1 MTDTLR
7 ALVLTLLAGQ
17 AVLIGLLLFARAR
30 RKRTT
35 TMLRAAAKVSETT
48 GDTFFRA
55 LTAHLNSIVHAD
67 YVSIGELSDCGTRCR
82 TVAVSAEGKK
92 LENLEYELEHTPCK
106 EVLRIGRFFDR
117 DDLQT
122 HFPLDQFLI
131 DMGFHSY
138 LGIALV
144 DSTGKRL
151 GVMSVLSKHTLKE
164 GEIVEVVLELFAAR
178 ASAEMERRR
187 SERALQA
194 SQGRNR
200 AILNAIPD
208 KMFVMDKAGR
218 VLDYSVNDTS
228 ELYANP
234 ERILNRNVR
243 DLLPPDAAEAI
254 VQTIEDTTNSMPP
267 SSVEFSLPFADGTR
281 FYEGRMVPLDDDKV
295 LLIERNVTGRKRTEL
310 ELEKSREFSERIVK
324 TIPNVFFIYDL
335 VERRNVYINER
346 SGEMFGYTAQEVLEM
361 GDRFLECTMHP
372 EDFATLPTLAEQY
385 AKAEEGAVFEHVF
398 RFRHRSGEWRW
409 VHRCAS
415 IFTKTPDGRP
425 RQMLGTVTD
434 ITDLKNA
441 EEELKQLSACLVN
454 IQDQER
460 RRIARELHDGTA
472 QNLFAMTLNL
482 GQLSRSGLSAK
493 SKKVLTDCQSLCEA
507 TLRDIRTLSYLLHPP
522 MLEQRGLAEALRW
535 FVDGFAKRT
544 GIDVRFE
551 APDVWERMAMELERD
566 LFRIVQEGLSN
577 VARHSGSTTG
587 EVRLERCNGEVVLQ
601 IRDFGRGISQTN
613 EANGPL
619 PELFSGVGIPGMR
632 DRLRQIGG
640 RLEIRS
646 DEHGT
651 SIIATV
657 PFQPESSELT
667 ARVG

>member
-1 MTDTLR
+1 
-7 ALVLTLLAGQ
+7 
-17 AVLIGLLLFARAR
+17 
-30 RKRTT
+30 
-35 TMLRAAAKVSETT
+35 
-48 GDTFFRA
+48 
-55 LTAHLNSIVHAD
+55 
-67 YVSIGELSDCGTRCR
+67 
-82 TVAVSAEGKK
+82 
-92 LENLEYELEHTPCK
+92 
-106 EVLRIGRFFDR
+106 
-117 DDLQT
+117 
-122 HFPLDQFLI
+122 
-131 DMGFHSY
+131 
-138 LGIALV
+138 
-144 DSTGKRL
+144 
-151 GVMSVLSKHTLKE
+151 
-164 GEIVEVVLELFAAR
+164 
-178 ASAEMERRR
+178 
-187 SERALQA
+187 
-194 SQGRNR
+194 
-200 AILNAIPD
+200 
-208 KMFVMDKAGR
+208 
-218 VLDYSVNDTS
+218 
-228 ELYANP
+228 
-234 ERILNRNVR
+234 
-243 DLLPPDAAEAI
+243 
-254 VQTIEDTTNSMPP
+254 
-267 SSVEFSLPFADGTR
+267 
-281 FYEGRMVPLDDDKV
+281 
-295 LLIERNVTGRKRTEL
+295 
-310 ELEKSREFSERIVK
+310 
-324 TIPNVFFIYDL
+324 
-335 VERRNVYINER
+335 
-346 SGEMFGYTAQEVLEM
+346 
-361 GDRFLECTMHP
+361 MHP